1 MLPKRVFI
9 RAPQHLARLTQE
21 CWCSVPGCVGKPIHA
36 HHDRRDGRGGTG
48 IKPSDTHCVP
58 FCYWHHDMIHKR
70 GTRYVEELYGLDL
83 RVIAAWQAFLSKQ
96 LGLIK

>member
-9 RAPQHLARLTQE
+9 RASAHLARVRA
-21 CWCSVPGCVGKPIHA
+21 CGCCVPGCWREPVQA

-48 IKPSDTHCVP
+48 IKPSDIFCVP
-58 FCYWHHDMIHKR
+58 LCNLHHSQVHHK
-70 GTRYVEELYGLDL
+70 GVIWVEREYGLDL
-83 RVIAAWQAFLSKQ
+83 RAIATWQAYLSKQ